1 MVVTEKSKKSLPETQ
16 GFSGGGFDGKS
27 TYHPLCNSFWWS
39 ESLMTNLIN
48 PSDRIAI
55 FGARGM
61 AGSAISRALARAGY
75 QQQLAPT
82 RAELDLLDLRAVQQ
96 WFAEFQPTVVVLA
109 AAKVGGIQANNSYP
123 ADFLLDNLKMQTHGI
138 ETAGTGYAGFFLT
151 AAALR
156 LPETHPE
163 QSLLTGRLSHQ

>member
-1 MVVTEKSKKSLPETQ
+1 
-16 GFSGGGFDGKS
+16 
-27 TYHPLCNSFWWS
+27 
-39 ESLMTNLIN
+39 MTNLIN

-96 WFAEFQPTVVVLA
+96 WFAEFQPTVVLA
-109 AAKVGGIQANNSYP
+109 AAKVGGIRVNLYP
-123 ADFLLDNLKMQTHGI
+123 ADFLPTTSRRNHGSKRP
-138 ETAGTGYAGFFLT
+138 GFRVRWFLLL
-151 AAALR
+151 AAAASTR
-156 LPETHPE
+156 SRRATHPGTIAYRAALPTNE
-163 QSLLTGRLSHQ
+163 CYAIAKIAGIKLRQASATAWL